1 MFQRFLLILNRP
13 SNRLWIEP
21 AGWGLFA
28 VLWVLLADYFGG
40 LIPQDFLPTIKLET
54 VNGLIDILASSM
66 LAVSTFSLS
75 IMVSAAASASSAAT
89 PRATELVMGDD
100 NTRRTI
106 ATFIAAFIY
115 SIIAKIALGIGY
127 YSPNGLFILFISSLL
142 MVLHVVVRLIMWV
155 RTLSELG
162 RMENTIKK
170 IHDHTKISLTEHYK
184 NPTLGACW
192 NLEWNGIEPVTVYM
206 KEAGF
211 VVNINMAGLN
221 KLAEDMDIYIE
232 ILTRP
237 GDLVFQDT
245 PIMRVNKDLETELR
259 DQLKSTILVDTKRN
273 YKQDPGWGFV
283 VLSEVAAKALS
294 PGINDQGTAI
304 QAMHSMMAL
313 VVEPLPEQEECK
325 YDRIYMPPTD
335 AGEWISEFM
344 LPILRDGASSLEVGI
359 VTQKILAGI
368 SRNSPNPAIVQQARK
383 LAEEALERHEA
394 ACAYKEDYLKIVD
407 KHEELFGEDRN
418 SVKQKDI

>member
-28 VLWVLLADYFGG
+28 VFWVLMANYFGS
-40 LIPQDFLPTIKLET
+40 LIPHDFLPDIKLKT
-54 VNGLIDILASSM
+54 VDSLIDVLASSM

-115 SIIAKIALGIGY
+115 AIIAKIALGIGY
-127 YSPNGLFILFISSLL
+127 YSQNGIFILFFSSLL
-142 MVLHVVVRLIMWV
+142 MLLHVVARLIMWV

-170 IHDHTKISLTEHYK
+170 IHDKTRASIIEHYK

-192 NLEWNGIEPVTVYM
+192 NLEWNGVNPVQLFM
-206 KEAGF
+206 KKAGF
-211 VVNINMAGLN
+211 VVNINVSGLQ
-221 KLAEDMDIYIE
+221 KLAEDLDIYIE
-232 ILTRP
+232 VVTRP

-245 PIMRVNKDLETELR
+245 PILKVSKELEPEQRAT
-259 DQLKSTILVDTKRN
+259 LKSTILVDSKRN

-304 QAMHSMMAL
+304 QAMNSMMSL
-313 VVEPLPEQEECK
+313 VVEPLLEQEPAK
-325 YDRIYMPPTD
+325 YNRIYMAPTN
-335 AGEWISEFM
+335 AGEWLNEFM
-344 LPILRDGASSLEVGI
+344 NPITRDGAGSVEVGI
-359 VTQKILAGI
+359 VAQKILAGI
-368 SRNSPNPAIVQQARK
+368 SRNSPNPSIVQEARRI
-383 LAEEALERHEA
+383 ANQALERNEA
-394 ACAYKEDYLKIVD
+394 ACEYKDDYLKIEE
-407 KHEELFGEDRN
+407 KHKELFEVE
-418 SVKQKDI
+418 STEPQ